1 MEELVAR
8 IIGKLDETKK
18 QIRFD
23 NSISTEE
30 RNSLIKQIEQKKKE
44 VLSSRLIGY
53 EIAREIYV
61 NKIRNNVKELKL
73 NEHIQAKTIR
83 EALEGVKKDLSDEEI
98 ELTIKSRMQS
108 YEDLARF
115 FIEKELNNP
124 IFFDNM
130 VYELFK
136 EIIPDEHIFSYK
148 YERAYDYAI
157 NIIDNILFDEI
168 LADADTFIN
177 TMYTSQ
183 EILKE
188 YMKEATIS
196 KKM

>member
-23 NSISTEE
+23 SILSTEE

-44 VLSSRLIGY
+44 VLTSRLIGY

-61 NKIRNNVKELKL
+61 NKNRNNLKELKL
-73 NEHIQAKTIR
+73 NDHIQAKTIR
-83 EALEGVKKDLSDEEI
+83 EALEGIKNNLSDEEI
-98 ELTIKSRMQS
+98 EAIIKSRMQS

-115 FIEKELNNP
+115 FIEKEVNNP
-124 IFFDNM
+124 IFFDDM

-136 EIIPDEHIFSYK
+136 EIIPDEHVFSYK

-157 NIIDNILFDEI
+157 NRIDDILFG
-168 LADADTFIN
+168 
-177 TMYTSQ
+177 
-183 EILKE
+183 
-188 YMKEATIS
+188 
-196 KKM
+196 

>member
-23 NSISTEE
+23 SSLSAEE
-30 RNSLIKQIEQKKKE
+30 SNSLIKEIEQKKKE
-44 VLSSRLIGY
+44 VLTSRLIGY

-61 NKIRNNVKELKL
+61 NKNRNNLKELKL
-73 NEHIQAKTIR
+73 NDHIQAKTIR
-83 EALEGVKKDLSDEEI
+83 EALEGVKNNLSDEEI
-98 ELTIKSRMQS
+98 EAIIKSRMQS

-115 FIEKELNNP
+115 FIEKEVNNP
-124 IFFDNM
+124 IFFDDM

-136 EIIPDEHIFSYK
+136 EIIPDEHVFSYK

-157 NIIDNILFDEI
+157 NRIDDILFGEI

-177 TMYTSQ
+177 TMYASQ
-183 EILKE
+183 ELLNE

>member
-23 NSISTEE
+23 NSLSTEE

-73 NEHIQAKTIR
+73 NEHIQA
-83 EALEGVKKDLSDEEI
+83 ALEGVKKDLSDEEI

-108 YEDLARF
+108 YENLARF

-183 EILKE
+183 EILNE